1 MVEAVGFTVIVG
13 FAFAIINETL
23 AVKPLKLPVSVGVK
37 LISCIPVPA
46 IGVVDGLVNAKT
58 PGTVVRPFAS
68 MDAAKVWP

>member
-23 AVKPLKLPVSVGVK
+23 AVKPLKLPISVGVK

-68 MDAAKVWP
+68 MDAAKV